1 MIPIININFSWL
13 SLKARNL
20 DPRNPPKRTTKA
32 NGKIKAKS
40 TSLVIEWATSP
51 LMEFVSINKLAG
63 AAAVFGFA
71 RPVSIKIGDNQIPPP
86 IPTRPET
93 VPKIAPNGN
102 VINESLGRFRFNFRI
117 FSCLIFIWLPL
128 NSSMPEAEKRAI
140 TKISVRVFSGRMVEP
155 PIKANGTEISN
166 GIDIRSDR

>member
-1 MIPIININFSWL
+1 M
-13 SLKARNL
+13 
-20 DPRNPPKRTTKA
+20 
-32 NGKIKAKS
+32 
-40 TSLVIEWATSP
+40 VIEWPTSP
-51 LMEFVSINKLAG
+51 LTEFVSINKLAE

-71 RPVSIKIGDNQIPPP
+71 RPVNIRIGDNQIPPP

-93 VPKIAPNGN
+93 VPKRAPNGN
-102 VINESLGRFRFNFRI
+102 VINESLGRLRFNFRI

-128 NSSMPEAEKRAI
+128 NSSMAEAEKRAI
-140 TKISVRVFSGRMVEP
+140 TKISMRVFSGSMVEP